1 MAIMFIPAQWRDLT
15 HQQTEV
21 EIDASTLRDALTEL
35 DRQFPGIH
43 TRLFEHET
51 VRPSIQIS
59 VDGSLN
65 SRNLRTP
72 LRPDSEVHFLP
83 AIGGG

>member
-1 MAIMFIPAQWRDLT
+1 MATVFIPAQWRDLT
-15 HQQTEV
+15 DQQSRV
-21 EIDASTLRDALTEL
+21 EIEAPSLRELVDQL
-35 DRQFPGIH
+35 DRRFPGIH
-43 TRLFEHET
+43 TRLCQGDA

-59 VDGSLN
+59 VDGILT

-72 LRPDSEVHFLP
+72 LTSESEVHFLP